1 MLDQRVEVDGQEQFV
16 MNAIKIYTKS
26 VLDAIND
33 GDSSGIK
40 FYSMSY
46 GDLLRRKYG
55 RISIY
60 ENDSFL

>member
-1 MLDQRVEVDGQEQFV
+1 MCIRDRDQRVEVDGQEQFV

-40 FYSMSY
+40 FYSMS
-46 GDLLRRKYG
+46 
-55 RISIY
+55 
-60 ENDSFL
+60 